1 MPVPEHLAG
10 QVARDLVDVDA
21 MRPSAR
27 VLIVMGSTL
36 ESSSAHWR
44 LQQDRTASRP
54 RIRPPSQPLG
64 QSTSSLMPAS
74 AVSRSRAL
82 KDGLDDSPS

>member
-44 LQQDRTASRP
+44 LQQDRTGP